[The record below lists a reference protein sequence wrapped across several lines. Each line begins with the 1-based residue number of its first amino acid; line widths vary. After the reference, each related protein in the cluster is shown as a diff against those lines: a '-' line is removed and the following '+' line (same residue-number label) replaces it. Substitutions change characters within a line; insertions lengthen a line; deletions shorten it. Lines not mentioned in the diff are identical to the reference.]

1 MTIQQK
7 KVSEEYKEKYAD
19 VFGDKPVQRGSWVY
33 DKALEKMVP
42 RDEYYSQQPVDKS
55 ASILKPLDP
64 FISPI
69 DGKLIDDRS
78 KLRAHNKEHGVT
90 NAADY
95 GPQYFERRQKE
106 MHNET
111 IGNTKE
117 AKRERVETIKEAMH
131 RHGLHS

>member
-1 MTIQQK
+1 MTVQQK
-7 KVSEEYKEKYAD
+7 KVTEEYKAKYAG

-33 DKALEKMVP
+33 DSVLEKMVP
-42 RDEYYSQQPVDKS
+42 KDEYYGQPQGAES
-55 ASILKPLDP
+55 ATIMKPLDP

-90 NAADY
+90 NVADY
-95 GPQYFERRQKE
+95 GTQYFERRQKE

-111 IGNTKE
+111 IGNTRD

-131 RHGLHS
+131 RHGYHN

>member
-1 MTIQQK
+1 MTITTK
-7 KVSEEYKEKYAD
+7 PSDTYSDKFTEI
-19 VFGDKPVQRGSWVY
+19 FGDKKLERGSWVF
-33 DKALEKMVP
+33 DKALQKMVP
-42 RDEYYSQQPVDKS
+42 KDEYYGQPQGDEY
-55 ASILKPLDP
+55 ATIMKPLDP
-64 FISPI
+64 FVSPI

-111 IGNTKE
+111 IGNTKA

-131 RHGLHS
+131 RHGLHN